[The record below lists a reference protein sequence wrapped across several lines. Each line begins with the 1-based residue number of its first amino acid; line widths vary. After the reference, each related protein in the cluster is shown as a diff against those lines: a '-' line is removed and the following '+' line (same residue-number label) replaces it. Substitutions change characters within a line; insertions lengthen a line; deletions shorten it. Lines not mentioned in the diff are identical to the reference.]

1 MSDQITTEVLRRMH
15 AAAHVAAQD
24 AERKSYMAQFD
35 LDSEIQTSIRRQ
47 IIAVTSAATPQDYG
61 RFLALY
67 LRAGGQPTHFYDYP
81 MSRREFRLVTEPLE
95 IRPLYGALGLDLLVL
110 PNVGITGSGGHINL
124 YRMDDPLASRFV
136 PIYSD
141 SEVSE

>member
-15 AAAHVAAQD
+15 AVHVAAQD

-67 LRAGGQPTHFYDYP
+67 LRAGGRPTHFYDYP
-81 MSRREFRLVTEPLE
+81 MSRKEVRLVAEALE

-110 PNVGITGSGGHINL
+110 PNVAITGSGGHINL
-124 YRMDDPLASRFV
+124 YRMDDPLSSRFV